1 MLQSNLFNKPC
12 SGLHL
17 KLKDRFLPW
26 ESKLKLARFVWA
38 SKGVVIPN
46 KEQYVIDW
54 LTGALLNKKKWHVVD
69 ENLLPMWALLAE
81 LLQILERGKTCGV
94 LLKPSFV
101 QTLTD
106 MFTTTNKNAAYKL
119 CLSHVTCCCRIV
131 LETSSY
137 CHVVVSR
144 FETVLQLL
152 NSYVS
157 VLLQRFSKVN
167 DSHGED
173 QQLFLH
179 VLDLLLTRYSILQ
192 RQHANQKQVFHA
204 VVDGAL
210 VNFVL
215 LLQSLRLSSKMSIAQ
230 KLQDIIMAVIY
241 HKDHQSQFSLYMSI
255 LQGETDAKTQP
266 PKLQEDMFV
275 KLKTAT
281 EKMMSCLEL
290 QHQQEAVLNFISMLY
305 EGFLASIGTS
315 STATQGFAMLKH
327 LCDHLGIISQDSPIP
342 ARMRISTLASLLE
355 VLHRKDVYNAV
366 TDNSSGGHQIKWL
379 QGLVDFLLNNFQSV
393 PSWYKSVSSLLQIST
408 ATIQTRLQQVLEVG
422 WLNTGDRLD
431 PPTTAA
437 QDLLFCGIIT
447 MHEKL
452 RRVHKLIGTLLQVLR
467 GHDKRAQ
474 LPGGFVEKF
483 SQCVAQLPQGQ
494 TVDIWASIQDE
505 VSSFWVNNLHLAT
518 FPTVCELYHLC
529 LHHARLFDYSVTG
542 QTTKRVSIL
551 TEEMKT
557 KILLPMLEKKEG
569 KKQDSVWSSVILL
582 NHAWGDVS
590 LMSSIYK
597 QQSITMETSLHGYLT
612 QQQWSDIAQKIMK
625 KKWPCSQLLMQMLSL
640 QSLRY
645 HLLYGSSMT
654 ESSSELFSNLAEE
667 SVSLV
672 VTSWEELDGAEVA
685 VWDGRVPSLSKFNL
699 PVAQWHLVVSNLLL
713 LIPYLSSA
721 TIHRLAS
728 LMVGAALREEDDSE
742 GSPVKVISV
751 QFMTG
756 SVCHEMAPLH
766 GYFVSE
772 VFARI
777 AQCLRSARVLEGKI
791 VKKRKLFWEE
801 CADVLDTAAV
811 TEAKDSGKENTR
823 AVEKLNQLLKE
834 RSTLPWFKFDIKT
847 VLECLQVLKMMP
859 IEHLESSLKISC
871 LTSLLALILTT
882 QTDHTVK
889 TPPEDKAMSTAL
901 FNSCLDIVVII
912 TDQWPGVWSVARIE
926 VLDALCWIM
935 TIADSKIIMSQYGS
949 VDFQEEL
956 NQRRLVESLVRG
968 IRTEEQIS
976 LAKDLL
982 KEDRQT
988 HMWLVFTEK
997 LTKQLLKLLKKP
1009 NMDSTLES
1017 ACVACLKQVEFQ
1029 VSNAIKEAAECSE
1042 CPTFALR
1049 LDAYC
1054 ALLHGGRLQE
1064 NNENISAMCQRCLRL
1079 LEEDESNHDILQ
1091 SCLNF
1096 IKSVSEVAIDEVL
1109 VDSAWKSCLTC
1120 YRRLLANQ
1128 ESGDQET
1135 ANQESG
1141 DTKAASQ
1148 ETRNLKTTKLKS
1160 GEKETTNQNTGVEES
1175 ESGKSSFCNTGK
1187 MLNKKDMAELKT
1199 SQTSCEFEE
1208 KQLQQV
1214 RDLLLEVLVTMLQ
1227 KCSVE
1232 QFQSLLHDL
1241 MARTTYPFT
1250 PSVLHVWTTL
1260 VDRELEETKLP
1271 SLAVSV
1277 QNLNLLL
1284 QGVALDLQTKTPLQQ
1299 RGALLPVLQFVT
1311 KVLSQKKI
1319 FLSSQSVL
1327 VCLHSC
1333 LYVPLKD
1340 LQDHTQFFEIHKA
1353 TYDVLNALL
1362 IDHAKV
1368 LYGAI
1373 PVFQQAVRSFM
1384 EAILEVGWQKQ
1395 DGDCAVRGEEDV
1407 IGCALLADRLFSLM
1421 ISHKSE
1427 FGKVVMYLV
1436 ADYVHYLQ
1444 RGTLRPAVKKVL
1456 VSAMCKLLS
1465 ICDQHSIAVLH
1476 TALSQGAK
1484 EIFKGLY
1491 QEYEKYHKYTGRV

>member
-1 MLQSNLFNKPC
+1 MQMYVFDFHSAVSSLIG
-12 SGLHL
+12 GLHL

-54 LTGALLNKKKWHVVD
+54 LTGALLNKKK
-69 ENLLPMWALLAE
+69 
-81 LLQILERGKTCGV
+81 
-94 LLKPSFV
+94 
-101 QTLTD
+101 
-106 MFTTTNKNAAYKL
+106 
-119 CLSHVTCCCRIV
+119 IV

-685 VWDGRVPSLSKFNL
+685 VWDGRVESGVTFSTISSNLIFQVPSLSKFNL

-742 GSPVKVISV
+742 G
-751 QFMTG
+751 
-756 SVCHEMAPLH
+756 
-766 GYFVSE
+766 
-772 VFARI
+772 
-777 AQCLRSARVLEGKI
+777 

-968 IRTEEQIS
+968 IRTEEQIL
-976 LAKDLL
+976 LAIDLVEKMMTQLIQATHQLFFPIVPQSPAQQITLYLQIGATTKSQNIFSGKD
-982 KEDRQT
+982 
-988 HMWLVFTEK
+988 H
-997 LTKQLLKLLKKP
+997 QLAGKLL
-1009 NMDSTLES
+1009 
-1017 ACVACLKQVEFQ
+1017 AGQ
-1029 VSNAIKEAAECSE
+1029 
-1042 CPTFALR
+1042 
-1049 LDAYC
+1049 
-1054 ALLHGGRLQE
+1054 
-1064 NNENISAMCQRCLRL
+1064 
-1079 LEEDESNHDILQ
+1079 
-1091 SCLNF
+1091 
-1096 IKSVSEVAIDEVL
+1096 
-1109 VDSAWKSCLTC
+1109 
-1120 YRRLLANQ
+1120 
-1128 ESGDQET
+1128 
-1135 ANQESG
+1135 
-1141 DTKAASQ
+1141 
-1148 ETRNLKTTKLKS
+1148 
-1160 GEKETTNQNTGVEES
+1160 
-1175 ESGKSSFCNTGK
+1175 
-1187 MLNKKDMAELKT
+1187 
-1199 SQTSCEFEE
+1199 
-1208 KQLQQV
+1208 
-1214 RDLLLEVLVTMLQ
+1214 
-1227 KCSVE
+1227 
-1232 QFQSLLHDL
+1232 
-1241 MARTTYPFT
+1241 
-1250 PSVLHVWTTL
+1250 
-1260 VDRELEETKLP
+1260 KLP
-1271 SLAVSV
+1271 
-1277 QNLNLLL
+1277 
-1284 QGVALDLQTKTPLQQ
+1284 D
-1299 RGALLPVLQFVT
+1299 F
-1311 KVLSQKKI
+1311 
-1319 FLSSQSVL
+1319 
-1327 VCLHSC
+1327 
-1333 LYVPLKD
+1333 
-1340 LQDHTQFFEIHKA
+1340 
-1353 TYDVLNALL
+1353 
-1362 IDHAKV
+1362 
-1368 LYGAI
+1368 
-1373 PVFQQAVRSFM
+1373 
-1384 EAILEVGWQKQ
+1384 
-1395 DGDCAVRGEEDV
+1395 
-1407 IGCALLADRLFSLM
+1407 
-1421 ISHKSE
+1421 
-1427 FGKVVMYLV
+1427 
-1436 ADYVHYLQ
+1436 
-1444 RGTLRPAVKKVL
+1444 
-1456 VSAMCKLLS
+1456 
-1465 ICDQHSIAVLH
+1465 
-1476 TALSQGAK
+1476 
-1484 EIFKGLY
+1484 
-1491 QEYEKYHKYTGRV
+1491 